1 MKAGSCR
8 YNITIGY
15 RHTSSRHPLL
25 LHKTVNT
32 DLYRLLKPLD
42 ELIVPI
48 LGQACVRYPGVALG
62 TCPQSIIT
70 DQITDHYEPYCY
82 ELGYAVCN
90 DIRVL
95 AVIRCISREPIP
107 PRCAIILTTHDVT
120 HWSVSRFL
128 FMAIW
133 GYILWYTINA
143 NTYGKN
149 VACFTSSDM
158 SQMMCKSI
166 MNALI

>member
-8 YNITIGY
+8 YNIRIGCK
-15 RHTSSRHPLL
+15 HTSSRHPLL

-32 DLYRLLKPLD
+32 GLYRLLQPLD

-48 LGQACVRYPGVALG
+48 LGQAYVRYPSVGLG

-70 DQITDHYEPYCY
+70 DQITDHYAPYCD

-95 AVIRCISREPIP
+95 P
-107 PRCAIILTTHDVT
+107 D
-120 HWSVSRFL
+120 
-128 FMAIW
+128 
-133 GYILWYTINA
+133 
-143 NTYGKN
+143 
-149 VACFTSSDM
+149 
-158 SQMMCKSI
+158 
-166 MNALI
+166 